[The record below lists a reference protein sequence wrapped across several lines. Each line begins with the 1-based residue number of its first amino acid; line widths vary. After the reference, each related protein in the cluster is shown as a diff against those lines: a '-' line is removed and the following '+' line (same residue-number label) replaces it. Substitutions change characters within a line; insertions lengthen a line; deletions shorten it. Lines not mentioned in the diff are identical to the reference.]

1 MVPNRGATL
10 SQARIL
16 VVEDEAVV
24 AMSECFVL
32 ESLGYQVTSSV
43 ASGEQAIAAAER
55 ERPDLVL
62 MDVRLQGRMS
72 GLEAAHEIH
81 RRFGIPI
88 VFVTANDGDELDL
101 ADLPSPGARIPKPFT
116 DEQLER
122 TLRQT
127 LGGTETF

>member
-1 MVPNRGATL
+1 MSL
-10 SQARIL
+10 ARIL

-62 MDVRLQGRMS
+62 MDVRLKGRMS
-72 GLEAAHEIH
+72 GVEAAREIH
-81 RRFGIPI
+81 RRFGIPV
-88 VFVTANDGDELDL
+88 VFVTANDDDELEGD
-101 ADLPSPGARIPKPFT
+101 DLPSPGARIPKPFT

-127 LGGTETF
+127 LGGTEAF

>member
-1 MVPNRGATL
+1 L
-10 SQARIL
+10 SLARIL

-55 ERPDLVL
+55 ECPDLVL
-62 MDVRLQGRMS
+62 MDVRLKGRMS
-72 GLEAAHEIH
+72 GVEAARENH
-81 RRFGIPI
+81 RRFGIPV
-88 VFVTANDGDELDL
+88 VFVTANDDDELEGD
-101 ADLPSPGARIPKPFT
+101 DLPSPGARIPKPFT

-122 TLRQT
+122 ALRQT
-127 LGGTETF
+127 LGRTETF

>member
-1 MVPNRGATL
+1 MSL
-10 SQARIL
+10 ARIL

-55 ERPDLVL
+55 ECPDLVL
-62 MDVRLQGRMS
+62 MDVRLKGRMS
-72 GLEAAHEIH
+72 GVEAAREIH
-81 RRFGIPI
+81 RRFGIPV
-88 VFVTANDGDELDL
+88 VFVTANDDDELEGD
-101 ADLPSPGARIPKPFT
+101 DLPSPGARIPKPFT

-127 LGGTETF
+127 LGGTEAF

>member
-1 MVPNRGATL
+1 L
-10 SQARIL
+10 SLARIL

-55 ERPDLVL
+55 ECPDLVL

-72 GLEAAHEIH
+72 GVDAAREIH

-88 VFVTANDGDELDL
+88 VFVTANEGEELDVP
-101 ADLPSPGARIPKPFT
+101 DLPSPGARIPKPFT

-127 LGGTETF
+127 LRGAKT

>member
-1 MVPNRGATL
+1 MSL
-10 SQARIL
+10 ARIL

-55 ERPDLVL
+55 ECPDLVL
-62 MDVRLQGRMS
+62 MDVRLKGRMS
-72 GLEAAHEIH
+72 GVEAAREIH
-81 RRFGIPI
+81 RRFGIPV
-88 VFVTANDGDELDL
+88 VFVTANDDDELEGD
-101 ADLPSPGARIPKPFT
+101 DLPSPGARIPKPFT

-122 TLRQT
+122 ALRQT
-127 LGGTETF
+127 LGRTETF

>member
-1 MVPNRGATL
+1 VSA
-10 SQARIL
+10 ARIL

-55 ERPDLVL
+55 ESPDLVL

-72 GLEAAHEIH
+72 GLEAAREIR

-88 VFVTANDGDELDL
+88 VFVTANEGDELDP
-101 ADLPSPGARIPKPFT
+101 ADLQSPAARIPKPFT
-116 DEQLER
+116 DQQLER
-122 TLRQT
+122 ALRET
-127 LGGTETF
+127 LGGTQTF

>member
-1 MVPNRGATL
+1 MSL
-10 SQARIL
+10 ARIL

-55 ERPDLVL
+55 ECPDLVL

-72 GLEAAHEIH
+72 GVDAAREIH

-88 VFVTANDGDELDL
+88 VFVTANEGEELDVP
-101 ADLPSPGARIPKPFT
+101 DLPSPGARIPKPFT

-127 LGGTETF
+127 LRGAKT

>member
-1 MVPNRGATL
+1 M

-55 ERPDLVL
+55 ECPDLVL

-72 GLEAAHEIH
+72 GVEAAREIH
-81 RRFGIPI
+81 CRLGIPI
-88 VFVTANDGDELDL
+88 VFVTANEGDELEGV
-101 ADLPSPGARIPKPFT
+101 DLPGRGARIPKPFT